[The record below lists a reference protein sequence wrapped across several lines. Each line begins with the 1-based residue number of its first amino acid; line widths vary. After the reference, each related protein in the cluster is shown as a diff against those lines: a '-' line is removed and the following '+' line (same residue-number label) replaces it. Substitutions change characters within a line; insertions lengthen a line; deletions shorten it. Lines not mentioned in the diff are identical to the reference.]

1 VAGLDFGRPHSAR
14 KETKTLSG
22 SLPELPI
29 VVLDALMPSTLRLV
43 LNRRGSTVW
52 ETAGPRGHYA
62 VKLGYPIEA
71 TADWPAQPWTALA
84 PAREGAVLHG
94 LGLDD
99 LAYGEWERGTWN
111 FQPWREGPDLYQLW
125 EPCRRSGSSVQPHI
139 SVALGCVEAL
149 AELHAKGWAHGDLQ
163 PAHFIIGLDRA
174 HLIDL
179 ALARGGCVPAG
190 YDFPF
195 RGCLVHYEAPEI
207 AQSVLSTGE
216 AEPTQEADIY
226 ALGAS
231 LLISATG
238 WRAVE
243 YPDDAPRPVQRQAVA
258 NGRRRDVKAP
268 GELGKLVDAMLSHA
282 PEDRPTIHEIGK
294 ELRCL

>member
-1 VAGLDFGRPHSAR
+1 M
-14 KETKTLSG
+14 SG
-22 SLPELPI
+22 TPPELPI
-29 VVLDALMPSTLRLV
+29 VVLDALMPTAQRLV

-52 ETAGPRGHYA
+52 EVESHRGTYA
-62 VKLGYPIEA
+62 VKVGYPIEA
-71 TADWPAQPWTALA
+71 TADWSAQPWTALA
-84 PAREGAVLHG
+84 PAREGAVLHR
-94 LGLDD
+94 LGFPDF
-99 LAYGEWERGTWN
+99 AYGEWDGGTWN

-125 EPCRRSGSSVQPHI
+125 EPCRAPDSRIEPHT
-139 SVALGCVEAL
+139 SVALSCVEAL
-149 AELHAKGWAHGDLQ
+149 AELHAQGWAHGDVQ
-163 PAHFIIGLDRA
+163 PAHFIIGPERT

-179 ALARGGCVPAG
+179 ALARGGHVPEG

-207 AQSVLSTGE
+207 SRSVLATGE
-216 AEPTQEADIY
+216 AQATPEADIY

-258 NGRRRDVKAP
+258 DGRRRPVKMQ
-268 GELGKLVDAMLSHA
+268 GELGELFEAMLSHA
-282 PEDRPTIHEIGK
+282 PEDRPTIYEVGK
-294 ELRCL
+294 ALS

>member
-1 VAGLDFGRPHSAR
+1 M
-14 KETKTLSG
+14 SG
-22 SLPELPI
+22 TTPELPV
-29 VVLDALMPSTLRLV
+29 VVLHALMPTTQRMV

-52 ETAGPRGHYA
+52 EVDSHRGRYA

-84 PAREGAVLHG
+84 PAREGAILHR
-94 LGLDD
+94 LGCEEV
-99 LAYGEWERGTWN
+99 AYGEWEQGTWN
-111 FQPWREGPDLYQLW
+111 FQPWREGPDLHRLW
-125 EPCRRSGSSVQPHI
+125 EPCRSEGSAIKPHV
-139 SVALGCVEAL
+139 SVALSCVEAL
-149 AELHAKGWAHGDLQ
+149 AELHAAGWAHGDVQ
-163 PAHFIIGLDRA
+163 PAHFIVGPERT

-179 ALARGGCVPAG
+179 ALAHGGQVPRG

-207 AQSVLSTGE
+207 AQSVLATGT
-216 AEPTQEADIY
+216 AEPSEEADVY

-243 YPDDAPRPVQRQAVA
+243 YPDDAPRPIQREAVA
-258 NGRRRDVKAP
+258 RGNRRSVKVSGQL
-268 GELGKLVDAMLSHA
+268 GELIDAMLSHA
-282 PEDRPTIHEIGK
+282 PGDRPTIYEVG
-294 ELRCL
+294 EALS

>member
-1 VAGLDFGRPHSAR
+1 MP
-14 KETKTLSG
+14 G
-22 SLPELPI
+22 STPELPI
-29 VVLDALMPSTLRLV
+29 VALDALMPTAWRLI
-43 LNRRGSTVW
+43 LNRRGSMVW
-52 ETAGPRGHYA
+52 EVEGPRGHHA
-62 VKLGYPIEA
+62 VKVGYPIEA

-84 PAREGAVLHG
+84 PAREGVVLYR
-94 LGLDD
+94 LGFTDF
-99 LAYGEWERGTWN
+99 AYGEGEDGTWN

-125 EPCRRSGSSVQPHI
+125 EPCRRPDSSIAPHT

-149 AELHAKGWAHGDLQ
+149 AELHAKGWAHGDVQ
-163 PAHFIIGLDRA
+163 PAHFIIGPERT

-179 ALARGGCVPAG
+179 ALARGGDVPES

-207 AQSVLSTGE
+207 ARSVLDTGE

-243 YPDDAPRPVQRQAVA
+243 YPDDAPRPVQREAVA
-258 NGRRRDVKAP
+258 NGRRRAVRVP
-268 GELGKLVDAMLSHA
+268 GELGDLIDAMLSHA
-282 PEDRPTIHEIGK
+282 PEDRPTIYEVGK
-294 ELRCL
+294 ALS